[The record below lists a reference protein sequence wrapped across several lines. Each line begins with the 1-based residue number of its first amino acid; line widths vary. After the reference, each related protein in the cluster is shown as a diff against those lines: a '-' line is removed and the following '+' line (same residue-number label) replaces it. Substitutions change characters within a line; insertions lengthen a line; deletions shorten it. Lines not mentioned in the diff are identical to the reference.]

1 MIVGRIIKSYGQSS
15 LKTLQETGHITSKCH
30 KYISNCN
37 NLLTFLRFSYFK
49 VISHLDV
56 LKPGTE
62 LIHYTE
68 DFQLGGGVR
77 QSNTNICSFRNQYF
91 HTFSSSLRKPSFMSF
106 YEEVQNFRSRVT
118 FTEKHFV
125 RRAADTKF
133 TSRKNTDECFLP
145 LGGSG
150 GGCLAVT
157 LSQIEPQLLDRD
169 R

>member
-15 LKTLQETGHITSKCH
+15 LKTLQETGHIASKCH

-62 LIHYTE
+62 LLHYME

-77 QSNTNICSFRNQYF
+77 QSNTNQYF
-91 HTFSSSLRKPSFMSF
+91 HMFSSSLLIKPSFMSF

-118 FTEKHFV
+118 FTETNFLSGELQTQSSHQEKTQMSVF
-125 RRAADTKF
+125 
-133 TSRKNTDECFLP
+133 SRWA
-145 LGGSG
+145 GV
-150 GGCLAVT
+150 AVGVW
-157 LSQIEPQLLDRD
+157 L
-169 R
+169 